1 MAPRKAGQ
9 ASDYLR
15 PNARNDGEKHGTAYA
30 TPQTRHQEESMMPD
44 DPKAKRDDKY
54 RRWVKEVY
62 EPWYAALT
70 DSGGNSPPPSPPPG
84 G

>member
-1 MAPRKAGQ
+1 
-9 ASDYLR
+9 
-15 PNARNDGEKHGTAYA
+15 
-30 TPQTRHQEESMMPD
+30 MMPD

-62 EPWYAALT
+62 EPWYAAAMT